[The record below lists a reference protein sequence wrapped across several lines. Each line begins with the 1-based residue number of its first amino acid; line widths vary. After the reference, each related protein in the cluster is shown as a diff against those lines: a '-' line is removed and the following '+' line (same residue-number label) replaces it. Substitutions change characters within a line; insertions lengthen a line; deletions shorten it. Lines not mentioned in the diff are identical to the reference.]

1 VVTEANGMNPGI
13 RHGESAE
20 RQQPEV
26 AAERQRVQIEFS
38 PEVSARLKEIKQLS
52 DAKTNADVV
61 RNAIRLFDWFLRQRQ
76 NGWQLQLVKGDTV
89 REVEVI
95 F

>member
-1 VVTEANGMNPGI
+1 MTTDTNLARAGRPA
-13 RHGESAE
+13 ESAD
-20 RQQPEV
+20 RPQPEAV
-26 AAERQRVQIEFS
+26 AERQRVQIEFS

>member
-1 VVTEANGMNPGI
+1 MTTDTNLARAGRPTEP
-13 RHGESAE
+13 AE
-20 RQQPEV
+20 RPHPVE
-26 AAERQRVQIEFS
+26 AAPERQRVQIEFS